1 MKILWCS
8 PTGAGLDVARR
19 TMNAGHTLAVY
30 GESADL
36 PAITAQAT
44 YAFAKA
50 ADLVVVD
57 SPFPLERTRRSW
69 KPTAAST
76 FVEELRRKHA
86 VVALGPT
93 PTVDLLVGD
102 RRYLR
107 KWCERLGIPVQHI
120 GDVLGPEWSSGGWFR
135 ENDVIPPG
143 PYLESWKPLFK
154 SIGFRGWF
162 QLDGRMTPDGPVVQS
177 ASATW
182 SADAVP
188 EGREAEFLVGMAT

>member
-1 MKILWCS
+1 MH
-8 PTGAGLDVARR
+8 
-19 TMNAGHTLAVY
+19 AGHTIAVY
-30 GESADL
+30 GESDDL

-57 SPFPLERTRRSW
+57 STFPLERTRRSW
-69 KPTAAST
+69 KPSPAST
-76 FVEELRRKHA
+76 FVEELRRKHD

-107 KWCERLGIPVQHI
+107 KWCERLGIPWQHDSDI
-120 GDVLGPEWSSGGWFR
+120 LGPAWTSGAWFKA
-135 ENDVIPPG
+135 NDVVPPG

-154 SIGFRGWF
+154 SINFRGWF
-162 QLDGRMTPDGPVVQS
+162 QLDGRMTPDGPVVNG

-182 SADAVP
+182 SPSAIPDA
-188 EGREAEFLVGMAT
+188 REAEFLRGMAA